1 MKGSKAFSTIIGAL
15 FAVVGMSTAAVADPS
30 TRIGIVAPGPH
41 PYFTQWEPAG
51 QQAAKD
57 FNIGVVDYRVPN
69 KWELAAHNALLESMA
84 SQNYNAFL
92 IFPGDP
98 VATRPT
104 VADLVGMGAPVISLA
119 GCLQDPSDASFC
131 FATDNTAAAYEAAK
145 LLIKEMGGKGKIVH
159 FAGFMTDPNTKVRID
174 AIARAVA
181 ETNGAVT
188 VVDNITDLDVPEAA
202 QDKINAFLATQG
214 SNVDG
219 IITTAWIPS
228 VVAATALRKIGDRR
242 IKMIGLDNDDL
253 LMAAIKDGYVSGTVV
268 ENAFAQAYVGS
279 FAVDKLHTGC
289 TLRSDAPWKNA
300 NRSAKLMDSGTVYVT
315 AANLDTYHDIQKE
328 KAKELLTSFKSDY
341 LKCP

>member
-1 MKGSKAFSTIIGAL
+1 MKRSKLASAILGAL
-15 FAVVGMSTAAVADPS
+15 SAVVWISAAQADPT

-41 PYFTQWEPAG
+41 PYFSQWKPAG
-51 QQAAKD
+51 EQAAKD
-57 FNIGVVDYRVPN
+57 FNIGIADYRVPA

-84 SQNYNAFL
+84 SQDYNAFL

-119 GCLQDPSDASFC
+119 ACLQDPSEAAFC
-131 FATDNTAAAYEAAK
+131 FATDNTVAAYDAAK
-145 LLIKEMGGKGKIVH
+145 RLIKEMGGKGKIVH
-159 FAGFMTDPNTKVRID
+159 FAGFLTDPNTKVRID

-214 SNVDG
+214 PNIGG

-228 VVAATALRKIGDRR
+228 VVAATALRKIGDKR
-242 IKMIGLDNDDL
+242 IKMIGLDNDEL
-253 LMAAIKDGYVSGTVV
+253 LMAAIKDGFVSGTVV
-268 ENAFAQAYVGS
+268 ENAFAQAYMGS
-279 FAVDKLHTGC
+279 YAVDKLRTGC
-289 TLRSDAPWKNA
+289 TLRADAPWKNA

-315 AANLDTYHDIQKE
+315 ADNLETYHDTQKE
-328 KAKELLTSFKSDY
+328 DAKALLASFKASY

>member
-1 MKGSKAFSTIIGAL
+1 
-15 FAVVGMSTAAVADPS
+15 MSCFKSLLAAVAVAAVAGISTVATADPT

-41 PYFTQWEPAG
+41 PYFTQWEAAG

-57 FNIGVVDYRVPN
+57 FNIGVVDYRVPA

-104 VADLVGMGAPVISLA
+104 VADLVGMGAPVIALA
-119 GCLQDPSDASFC
+119 GCLQDPSDAAFC
-131 FATDNTAAAYEAAK
+131 FATDNTVAAYEAAK
-145 LLIKEMGGKGKIVH
+145 RLIKEMGGKGRIVH
-159 FAGFMTDPNTKVRID
+159 FAGFLTDPNTRVRID

-214 SNVDG
+214 TNING

-228 VVAATALRKIGDRR
+228 VVAASALRKIGDKR
-242 IKMIGLDNDDL
+242 IKMIGLDNDEL
-253 LMAAIKDGYVSGTVV
+253 LMAAIKDGFVSGTFV

-279 FAVDKLHTGC
+279 YAVDRLRSGC
-289 TLRSDAPWKNA
+289 TLRADAPWKNA
-300 NRSAKLMDSGTVYVT
+300 NRSAKLMDSGTVYVD
-315 AANLDTYHDIQKE
+315 ASNLDTYHDIQRE
-328 KAKELLTSFKSDY
+328 KAKELLASFKSNY